1 MNVLPILT
9 CQCPRCAE
17 PNIHSHVCGHCLSQP
32 PAFDQVFCP
41 YEYRPP
47 LKDLIHSWKKHSNV
61 LGTEQ
66 IIQQLLGKL
75 NGQQFDAVVPVPYH
89 WQKLLRRGHNP
100 VRNLSR
106 VLAKQLSAPLLDAVK
121 RVKKGQDQQGLDRK
135 ARLKNLRQAFKVDK
149 RQQKYLQ
156 GKNILLIDDVITTG
170 ATCNRI
176 SQLLK
181 RAGAKSVVVG
191 CLARTPPR

>member
-1 MNVLPILT
+1 MDALPILA

-17 PNIHSHVCGHCLSQP
+17 PNVHSQVCGHCLSQP
-32 PAFDQVFCP
+32 PAFDHVICP
-41 YEYRPP
+41 FEYRPP
-47 LKDLIHSWKKHSNV
+47 LKALIHKWKNHTNV
-61 LGTEQ
+61 LGPEQ
-66 IIQQLLGKL
+66 LIQQLLEKL
-75 NGQQFDAVVPVPYH
+75 NGQQFDVVVPVPYH

-106 VLAKQLSAPLLDAVK
+106 VLAKQMSTPMVDAIK
-121 RVKKGQDQQGLDRK
+121 RVKKGHDQQGLDRK

-149 RQQKYLQ
+149 NQRKQLQ
-156 GKNILLIDDVITTG
+156 GKNILLIDDVLTTG

-181 RAGAKSVVVG
+181 RAGAKSVTVG